1 MMKQRKKNIKFFKL
15 RHIIIFI
22 IFLIF
27 GLITSWLIW
36 YFSAEVQQARQY
48 KKDAEILV
56 AKIQKQEEEYAIDTY
71 GGETPEETYGM
82 FLQALKMEDIDLAS
96 KYFILGK
103 QEEYKQ
109 FLIDIKNNNKW
120 DEMIEDL
127 FNPDNQKGEMKE
139 NNTYVI
145 RVYNIE
151 NYLIAQAVLKIPSA
165 FAGTEK
171 ESLSNIWKIIEF

>member
-1 MMKQRKKNIKFFKL
+1 MKHRKKNIKSFKS
-15 RHIIIFI
+15 RYIFI
-22 IFLIF
+22 FVIFLIL
-27 GLITSWLIW
+27 GLTTSWLIW
-36 YFSAEVQQARQY
+36 YSSAEVRQAQQY
-48 KKDAEILV
+48 KKDAEIL
-56 AKIQKQEEEYAIDTY
+56 ARKIQEQVEEYAADIY

-96 KYFILGK
+96 KYFILDK

-109 FLIDIKNNNKW
+109 FFTDIKNNNKW

-145 RVYNIE
+145 RVFNIE
-151 NYLIAQAVLKIPSA
+151 NYLIAQAVLKIPINIT
-165 FAGTEK
+165 GTEK
-171 ESLSNIWKIIEF
+171 EPIFNIWKIIEF

>member
-1 MMKQRKKNIKFFKL
+1 MKHKKNNIKFFKS
-15 RHIIIFI
+15 RYIFI
-22 IFLIF
+22 FVILLIL
-27 GLITSWLIW
+27 GLTTNWLVW

-48 KKDAEILV
+48 KKDAEILTR
-56 AKIQKQEEEYAIDTY
+56 KIQEQAEEYAVDTY
-71 GGETPEETYGM
+71 GGETPEETYEM

-96 KYFILGK
+96 KYFILDK

-109 FLIDIKNNNKW
+109 FFIDIKNNNKW

-127 FNPDNQKGEMKE
+127 FSPDNRKGEMKE

-151 NYLIAQAVLKIPSA
+151 NYLIAQVVLKIPLNFVA
-165 FAGTEK
+165 TGK
-171 ESLSNIWKIIEF
+171 EPLSNIWKIIEF

>member
-1 MMKQRKKNIKFFKL
+1 MKHRKKNIKFLKS
-15 RHIIIFI
+15 RYIFI
-22 IFLIF
+22 FVIFLIL
-27 GLITSWLIW
+27 GLTISGLLW
-36 YFSAEVQQARQY
+36 YFSAEIRQAKQY
-48 KKDAEILV
+48 KKDAEILTR
-56 AKIQKQEEEYAIDTY
+56 KIQEQAEEYANDTY
-71 GGETPEETYGM
+71 GGETPEETYKM

-96 KYFILGK
+96 KYFILDK
-103 QEEYKQ
+103 QEKYKQ
-109 FLIDIKNNNKW
+109 FLTDIQNNNKW

-165 FAGTEK
+165 FAGTEN
-171 ESLSNIWKIIEF
+171 EPLSDIWKIIEF